1 MNRPKKLKLYQH
13 EKIQEM
19 PVAAIVLTGKPC
31 KWYRHVFFWNYC
43 WVVKSKEMAN
53 SRLLSLTNTCFIVV
67 LNEIRVNGNLLSDTM
82 IRMFKKRKV
91 PPPPLNLQT
100 VFVKTGSEDTNE
112 IMLKCSML
120 IPEECP

>member
-1 MNRPKKLKLYQH
+1 
-13 EKIQEM
+13 
-19 PVAAIVLTGKPC
+19 
-31 KWYRHVFFWNYC
+31 
-43 WVVKSKEMAN
+43 MAN

-91 PPPPLNLQT
+91 PPPLNLQT